1 MRHQGTTW
9 IIGLALMLAA
19 GPAAFGAG
27 ADTGSGLAEIGS
39 RTQLFVDDYM
49 IQHLSNA
56 KQVLNPAQ
64 KHPNNPLIVSDR
76 PWEGHYLGLSRVYY
90 DEEEGVF
97 KMWYRSNNDFKVKK
111 GASIT
116 DYKWTDEGVVR
127 EKVWSAESYSF
138 VGNSN
143 GDVWLTCFATSRDGV
158 IWEKPSLGK
167 VEFNGSTR
175 NNILPEESRVPT
187 FRDPNATDPAKR
199 YVSLGHRRG
208 SPGNP
213 GFMLDL
219 YHSPDGFNWTPYE
232 NNPVIDTSPVPGR
245 WGPTV
250 FMGWDPIRKVYAAHI
265 ESCIHRACLLGKRLI
280 GRAESPD
287 LIHWSRDQ
295 LIVLP
300 DEHDSPDTEFYA
312 MAAFDYDGIYLSIIE
327 IFRTTKTWHYPELA
341 MSRDGLHYERNY
353 REPFIRLGDFGDFD
367 ESTVYV
373 FQAPIVHKD
382 KVLVYYY
389 GGNWRGADALHEK
402 GDKGIFA
409 IGLATVPRDGFV
421 SVDAGKLHP
430 GRLVTRPF
438 SFQGDG
444 LYVTMEAAKH
454 NWGSGIPELRVEIL
468 DSNQRPVPGFTM
480 EDSDPIRTTGRHR
493 MSWQGR
499 KDVGGLEGTPVQLRF
514 HFKNAKLFSFQF
526 QP

>member
-1 MRHQGTTW
+1 MRQNGTTW

-19 GPAAFGAG
+19 GSAAS
-27 ADTGSGLAEIGS
+27 GSGEGGGLADIGS

-56 KQVLNPAQ
+56 KQVVNPAR
-64 KHPNNPLIVSDR
+64 KHPNNPLISADR
-76 PWEGHYLGLSRVYY
+76 PWEGHYLGLSRVFY

-97 KMWYRSNNDFKVKK
+97 KMWYRSNDGFKVKK
-111 GASIT
+111 GADIT
-116 DYKWTDEGVVR
+116 DYKWTEKGVVR
-127 EKVWSAESYSF
+127 EKVHSAESYSF
-138 VGNSN
+138 EGNAN
-143 GDVWLTCFATSRDGV
+143 GEDWLTCFATSRDGV

-199 YVSLGHRRG
+199 YVSLGTRRG
-208 SPGNP
+208 PAGKP

-219 YHSPDGFNWTPYE
+219 HHSPDGFNWTPYE
-232 NNPVIDTSPVPGR
+232 NNPVLDTSPEPGR

-250 FMGWDPIRKVYAAHI
+250 FMGWDPIRKTYAAHI
-265 ESCIHRACLLGKRLI
+265 ESCLHRACPLGKRII

-287 LIHWSRDQ
+287 LINWGRDQ

-300 DEHDSPDTEFYA
+300 DEEDSPDTEFYRHGSLRLRRGLP
-312 MAAFDYDGIYLSIIE
+312 GIHPHLPDHQHLALSRVGHE
-327 IFRTTKTWHYPELA
+327 PRRTPLRA
-341 MSRDGLHYERNY
+341 QLP
-353 REPFIRLGDFGDFD
+353 EPFIRLGDFGDFD

-373 FQAPIVHKD
+373 FQAPIVHGD

-389 GGNWRGADALHEK
+389 GGNWRGADVLHEK

-421 SVDAGKLHP
+421 SVDAGKLRP

-444 LYVTMEAAKH
+444 LHVTMEAAKH
-454 NWGSGIPELRVEIL
+454 NWGSGVPELRVEIL
-468 DSNQRPVPGFTM
+468 DSNQRPIPGFTM
-480 EDSDPIRTTGRHR
+480 DDSDPIRTSGRHR
-493 MSWQGR
+493 MTWQGR
-499 KDVGGLEGTPVQLRF
+499 KDVGGLEGTAVQLRF

>member
-9 IIGLALMLAA
+9 IFGLALMLAA
-19 GPAAFGAG
+19 ATAAFGGG
-27 ADTGSGLAEIGS
+27 ADTGSGLADIGS

-64 KHPNNPLIVSDR
+64 KHPNNPIISSDR
-76 PWEGHYLGLSRVYY
+76 PWEGHYLGLSRVFY
-90 DEEEGVF
+90 DEKEGVF

-111 GASIT
+111 GAAIT
-116 DYKWTDEGVVR
+116 DYKWTDKGVVR
-127 EKVWSAESYSF
+127 EKVWSAESYGF
-138 VGNSN
+138 QGNSN

-199 YVSLGHRRG
+199 YVSLKTRRG
-208 SPGNP
+208 PPGKP

-219 YHSPDGFNWTPYE
+219 HHSPDGFNWTPYE
-232 NNPVIDTSPVPGR
+232 NNPVLDTSPEPGR

-265 ESCIHRACLLGKRLI
+265 ESCIHRACPLGKRLI

-287 LIHWSRDQ
+287 LIHWGRDQ

-300 DEHDSPDTEFYA
+300 DEQDPPDTEFYA

-327 IFRTTKTWHYPELA
+327 IFRTTNTWHYPELA

-373 FQAPIVHKD
+373 FQAPVIHGD

-389 GGNWRGADALHEK
+389 GGNWRDLPDHQHLALPRAGHE
-402 GDKGIFA
+402 
-409 IGLATVPRDGFV
+409 P
-421 SVDAGKLHP
+421 
-430 GRLVTRPF
+430 
-438 SFQGDG
+438 
-444 LYVTMEAAKH
+444 
-454 NWGSGIPELRVEIL
+454 
-468 DSNQRPVPGFTM
+468 
-480 EDSDPIRTTGRHR
+480 
-493 MSWQGR
+493 
-499 KDVGGLEGTPVQLRF
+499 
-514 HFKNAKLFSFQF
+514 
-526 QP
+526 